1 MTSEQIKESVKMR
14 EVVEMYGLRI
24 DRKGFICC
32 PFHREK
38 TASLKLYDKSFHC
51 FGCGAS
57 GDVFRFVQLMD
68 NCDFKEAFIKLGGE
82 YEHNERKIPR
92 IKQKPKENER
102 KRKMNTPDLLV
113 WEMVNLTWTNINKLE
128 QALDFGS
135 PGYRVFK
142 WYDIEHHDDYA
153 DLMQIRNELIQFYD
167 DYVEIIENTRE
178 SGVIPEDAKSRA
190 ITKCTR
196 ANREIVTIKGR
207 WQSWREIV

>member
-82 YEHNERKIPR
+82 YEHSDRTRHLIEVH
-92 IKQKPKENER
+92 KQTQKVVKDIQLDN
-102 KRKMNTPDLLV
+102 LALI
-113 WEMVNLTWTNINKLE
+113 EMVHDTWTEINRIDRTFTSE
-128 QALDFGS
+128 EE
-135 PGYRVFK
+135 VFTDEVAEL
-142 WYDIEHHDDYA
+142 Y
-153 DLMQIRNELIQFYD
+153 QIRNILIDFIDTYD
-167 DYVEIIENTRE
+167 HKDIESEMITENEKSRILAKCNTAISILFNIKRHRE
-178 SGVIPEDAKSRA
+178 SNKKGLCGVKDI
-190 ITKCTR
+190 
-196 ANREIVTIKGR
+196 
-207 WQSWREIV
+207 

>member
-1 MTSEQIKESVKMR
+1 MR

-82 YEHNERKIPR
+82 YEHNERKNTLIR
-92 IKQKPKENER
+92 QRAKEHEL
-102 KRKMNTPDLLV
+102 KRKITISDADLIQAV
-113 WEMVNLTWTNINKLE
+113 DSTWTNINKLE
-128 QALDFGS
+128 QALSYGT
-135 PGYRVFK
+135 PGYRYFK
-142 WYDIEHHDDYA
+142 WYDINTHDDYA

-167 DYVEIIENTRE
+167 DYIEDVENTRE
-178 SGVIPEDAKSRA
+178 SGVIPEDAKFRTVA
-190 ITKCTR
+190 KCTR
-196 ANREIVTIKGR
+196 ANREIIAIKGR
-207 WQSWREIV
+207 WQSWNEIV